1 MYLNSDLYH
10 VAYDDN
16 VFESVQ
22 IISGYM
28 SSGGSLSIEVK
39 DGVEQANTIIKLV
52 DQGNNLIGVIRATIN
67 IENSSNNESS
77 SNAPIGN

>member
-1 MYLNSDLYH
+1 MYLNPNLYH

-28 SSGGSLSIEVK
+28 SGGSLSIEVK
-39 DGVEQANTIIKLV
+39 DGVEQANTIIELV
-52 DQGNNLIGVIRATIN
+52 NQSNNLIGVIRATIN
-67 IENSSNNESS
+67 IEASNDE
-77 SNAPIGN
+77 P